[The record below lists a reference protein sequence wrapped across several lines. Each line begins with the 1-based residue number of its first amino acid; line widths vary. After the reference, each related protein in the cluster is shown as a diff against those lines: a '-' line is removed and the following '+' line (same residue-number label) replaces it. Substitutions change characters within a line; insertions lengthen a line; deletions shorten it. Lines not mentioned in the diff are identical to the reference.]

1 MCVEEEA
8 KIPETTSF
16 MLKILP
22 LWKDHIHES
31 TAVVP
36 EIKRCDKVNVKSS
49 LCLIMQHAV
58 KALSGAEWSV

>member
-1 MCVEEEA
+1 MCVEEDT

-22 LWKDHIHES
+22 VWNVHIHEC
-31 TAVVP
+31 TAALP
-36 EIKRCDKVNVKSS
+36 EIKRSDKVNVKSS

-58 KALSGAEWSV
+58 KALIGAEWSV